1 MRAGVLNRAA
11 PESGTNGRAAAAPRS
26 IERRRGLPAGR
37 AVVGGLLVALAAIGI
52 FAAYTGAT
60 DGPSASYAVVA
71 RDVGIGSVIRPED
84 VAVRAMDLPATVA
97 GRAFRS
103 AADLTGAIALA
114 PLARGELVQRGEVS
128 HDRTKGPAHQV
139 SFALDRDR
147 AVDGALQP
155 GDRVDVLATYG
166 SSDSA
171 YTIVVVRGARVLQG
185 SAADASGLGSSRS
198 VVLTLAVTSADDVLA
213 VAHAARAAQVTV
225 VRTTMAGGDRGADE
239 YRPPAPPTARGAS
252 AKATP

>member
-1 MRAGVLNRAA
+1 MRAGVLNRPVADA
-11 PESGTNGRAAAAPRS
+11 PANGRGPAASRS

-60 DGPSASYAVVA
+60 KGPTASYAVVVH
-71 RDVGIGSVIRPED
+71 DVAIGSVIRAGD
-84 VAVRAMDLPATVA
+84 VAVRPMELPVGVA
-97 GRAFRS
+97 SRAFRS
-103 AADLTGAIALA
+103 AGELTGAIALA
-114 PLARGELVQRGEVS
+114 PLSRGELVQRGEVTN
-128 HDRTKGPAHQV
+128 DRRHAPAHQV
-139 SFALDRDR
+139 SFAVDRDR
-147 AVDGALQP
+147 AVDGALQQ

-185 SAADASGLGSSRS
+185 SSADASGLGASRAI
-198 VVLTLAVTSADDVLA
+198 VLTLSVPGADDVLA

-225 VRTTMAGGDRGADE
+225 VRTTMAGTEQGADE
-239 YRPPAPPTARGAS
+239 YRPPAPAATRGAV
-252 AKATP
+252 KATP